1 MEATPL
7 KHSFSISSLL
17 SEAVLNAVP
26 EHRREPQPPKN
37 ELILQDFEM
46 TGAVTRE
53 RRRRT
58 STSQEPPALSYNA
71 LIMMAIRSSP
81 EKRLTLSGIY
91 EFIMKNFPYYRE
103 NKQGWQNSIRHNLS
117 LNKCFVKVPRHY
129 DDPGKGNYWMLDPSA
144 EEVFIGSTTGKLRRR
159 STAAS
164 RNRLAAFKQS
174 LLGRFGC
181 YSPLGLAPY
190 AAAAA
195 AAGLGGPWPPCPGR
209 SPAAWPPPPSTSRR
223 RLRRPRRRSTA
234 ATPPPTT
241 PGCFRGAPRRPPSSK
256 VPPPSAWTTCSLTRR
271 PPRPPGPS
279 SWAWAASPP
288 PSTTTPTGTRSWPR
302 WARPGAAT
310 ASTAPSPSW
319 AAAPAN
325 SAPIPTP
332 TPSSLRGRASQ
343 PTGRLRCHVAP
354 PARIRPSYDLPFPP
368 TPASSHCR
376 RLLLRPDS
384 NALNQLVSFPS
395 SCSLHRSSK

>member
-1 MEATPL
+1 M
-7 KHSFSISSLL
+7 SD
-17 SEAVLNAVP
+17 SEAEEQP
-26 EHRREPQPPKN
+26 EKEEK
-37 ELILQDFEM
+37 EGDAKKSEEEAQDGEKKKH
-46 TGAVTRE
+46 E
-53 RRRRT
+53 K
-58 STSQEPPALSYNA
+58 PHYSYNA

-241 PGCFRGAPRRPPSSK
+241 PGCFRGAPCRPQDPARPQACPSRPP
-256 VPPPSAWTTCSLTRR
+256 
-271 PPRPPGPS
+271 
-279 SWAWAASPP
+279 
-288 PSTTTPTGTRSWPR
+288 
-302 WARPGAAT
+302 
-310 ASTAPSPSW
+310 
-319 AAAPAN
+319 
-325 SAPIPTP
+325 
-332 TPSSLRGRASQ
+332 
-343 PTGRLRCHVAP
+343 
-354 PARIRPSYDLPFPP
+354 
-368 TPASSHCR
+368 
-376 RLLLRPDS
+376 
-384 NALNQLVSFPS
+384 
-395 SCSLHRSSK
+395 